1 MSIENLDKLDIQ
13 PNDQEINILLVG
25 ETGVGKSTFINS
37 FANYL
42 SYKYIDRLEKE
53 PLHVLIP
60 STFKVKDKDGQIHE
74 ISVGNNDKN
83 EYMESGASATQGVQ
97 PYVFGIYEGRVKVR
111 VIDTPG
117 IGDTRGIKQDEA
129 NCENIIGYIKNLKK
143 LHAICLLFRP
153 SISRLTAYFEYCL
166 VQLLSRL
173 DKSACKNIFFIFT
186 NTRASEYGPGDTLSI
201 LQKAIENIRNDSGV
215 MIPLNKNI
223 FCFENEAFR
232 YLAAA
237 KKDIRFDTDVTKNY
251 KRSWENSAKQCWN
264 MLKYINGGPD
274 KNKPQ
279 QPLEPYNPSNL
290 LAINV
295 AKNLLLNL
303 SKVLAKL
310 FNESASNSM
319 TLERLKDK
327 RDAEQLE
334 VDALYKKGIT
344 VKDIEKTELNFP
356 VLVCASSCCT
366 ETLKIGEVTKKHYTK
381 ICHYDCND
389 VAQIDYD
396 IIGNPVIGQCTV
408 IDNLTRHCLRCGCD
422 FSMHMHI
429 KYVTKLKDIVFHDSV
444 VTKSI
449 SEKENLLSKT
459 ISEIEDFSTKDDDL
473 KLEQEMITSFCA
485 KLAKFLKG
493 NAIMTFSDSLKEYIL
508 YLLNQ
513 KQVSCGLDTG
523 ETEEELKKMLVQF
536 EETKKVF
543 QEMLALDESVDWDDN
558 PLKHI
563 ENGYAELISLSDN
576 KDLTSLYEKTTADSD
591 GAFKVGDYVHNAV
604 FRKKDLKKDIDKENA
619 KKQWKDKQN
628 KKKKGTSQDDQNKE
642 NKAVAALP
650 DKKKKGGNDQN
661 PEKNDENKSDKKK
674 KGGNGQ
680 QQVKK
685 EEPKPDKKNKDEDKK
700 TKNTEGKK
708 DGGAVPKQPEQG
720 KKKNKKQKENTDVM
734 DKKLKDITA
743 DELKEILEKKL
754 KLMEQQK
761 ETKSKKAAKAGPSQ
775 APRPRTPPPPYTPSS
790 KSQNAGGGPSYST
803 AQNYSAGTPQPPYY
817 PARNRGNNGP
827 GSNNSNAQQSSGKQT
842 CEIKLTIND
851 NRSSPGNQQQQ
862 PQTSASMPFP
872 PFPAPPFP
880 AGMNFPPPLPPGAF
894 FPPPFMGPPQ
904 NQQGAFFPPWF
915 MGSPQN
921 QEGPS
926 PPQNFNGP
934 PSPAMNP
941 NFNRQFDQHKNA
953 QKQPDGKR
961 GRGGYRGGGRGGFK
975 PHFKPKKGGKK
986 QNDDDDSDSSASS
999 KH

>member
-1 MSIENLDKLDIQ
+1 MSMENLDKLDIQ

-42 SYKYIDRLEKE
+42 SYKYIDRLDKE

-60 STFKVKDKDGQIHE
+60 STFKVKDRDGQIHDV
-74 ISVGNNDKN
+74 SVGNNDKN

-129 NCENIIGYIKNLKK
+129 NCENIIGYIKNLNK

-153 SISRLTAYFEYCL
+153 SVSRLTAYFEYCL

-237 KKDIRFDTDVTKNY
+237 KNDIKFDAEVTKDY

-264 MLKYINGGPD
+264 MLRYINGGFD

-279 QPLEPYNPSNL
+279 HPLEPYNPSNL

-295 AKNLLLNL
+295 AKNLLVNL
-303 SKVLAKL
+303 AKVLAKL

-319 TLERLKDK
+319 TLDRLKEK

-344 VKDIEKTELNFP
+344 VKDVAKTELNFP

-366 ETLKIGEVTKKHYTK
+366 ETLKIGEETKRHYTK

-396 IIGNPVIGQCTV
+396 LIGNPVIAQCTV

-429 KYVTKLKDIVFHDSV
+429 KYVTKLKEIVFHDSV

-449 SEKENLLSKT
+449 SEKENLLFKT
-459 ISEIEDFSTKDDDL
+459 KNEIEDFSTKDDDL

-523 ETEEELKKMLVQF
+523 ETEEELKTMLEQF

-543 QEMLALDESVDWDDN
+543 KEMLDLDEAVDWDDN

-563 ENGYAELISLSDN
+563 ENGYAELISISNN
-576 KDLTSLYEKTTADSD
+576 KELTSLYEKTTGDSD
-591 GAFKVGDYVHNAV
+591 GAFKVGDYVHMAV
-604 FRKKDLKKDIDKENA
+604 FRKKDWKKDVDKENA

-628 KKKKGTSQDDQNKE
+628 KKKKGTAQDDQNKE
-642 NKAVAALP
+642 NKAVAAQP
-650 DKKKKGGNDQN
+650 DKKKKGGNEQNHEKKDETKSDKKKKGGNDQ
-661 PEKNDENKSDKKK
+661 
-674 KGGNGQ
+674 

-685 EEPKPDKKNKDEDKK
+685 EEPKSDKKKKDEDKK
-700 TKNTEGKK
+700 TKNTDGTK
-708 DGGAVPKQPEQG
+708 DGGAVPKQLEQS
-720 KKKNKKQKENTDVM
+720 KKKNKKQKENADVM

-743 DELKEILEKKL
+743 DELREILDKKL
-754 KLMEQQK
+754 KLMEEQK

-775 APRPRTPPPPYTPSS
+775 AARPRTPPPPYTPS
-790 KSQNAGGGPSYST
+790 KNQNAASGPSYASG
-803 AQNYSAGTPQPPYY
+803 QNHSVAMPQPPYY

-827 GSNNSNAQQSSGKQT
+827 GSSNSNVQQPSGKQT

-851 NRSSPGNQQQQ
+851 NRGSPGNQQQQ
-862 PQTSASMPFP
+862 NQQPQTSASIPFP

-880 AGMNFPPPLPPGAF
+880 AGMNFPPPPGAF

-904 NQQGAFFPPWF
+904 NHQ
-915 MGSPQN
+915 
-921 QEGPS
+921 GPS
-926 PPQNFNGP
+926 PSQNFSGP
-934 PSPAMNP
+934 PSSMNHP

-953 QKQPDGKR
+953 QRQPDGKR

-986 QNDDDDSDSSASS
+986 QNDDDDSDSSVSS
-999 KH
+999 RN

>member
-1 MSIENLDKLDIQ
+1 MSMENLDKLDIQ

-42 SYKYIDRLEKE
+42 SYKYIDRLDKE

-74 ISVGNNDKN
+74 VSVGNKDKN

-129 NCENIIGYIKNLKK
+129 NCENIIGKQLNNMQYILNIIYSKLKLFSDLGYIKNLNK

-173 DKSACKNIFFIFT
+173 DKSACKNIFFVFT

-215 MIPLNKNI
+215 MIQLNKNI

-237 KKDIRFDTDVTKNY
+237 KKDIKFDAEVTKTY

-264 MLKYINGGPD
+264 MLKYINGGFD

-279 QPLEPYNPSNL
+279 HPLEPYNPSNL

-295 AKNLLLNL
+295 AKNLLVNL
-303 SKVLAKL
+303 AKVLAKL
-310 FNESASNSM
+310 CNESASNNM
-319 TLERLKDK
+319 ILDRLKDK
-327 RDAEQLE
+327 RDSEQLE
-334 VDALYKKGIT
+334 VDDLYKKGIT
-344 VKDIEKTELNFP
+344 VKDVEKTELNFP
-356 VLVCASSCCT
+356 VLVC
-366 ETLKIGEVTKKHYTK
+366 
-381 ICHYDCND
+381 
-389 VAQIDYD
+389 
-396 IIGNPVIGQCTV
+396 
-408 IDNLTRHCLRCGCD
+408 DNLTRHCLRCGCD

-459 ISEIEDFSTKDDDL
+459 ISEIEDMATKDDDL

-493 NAIMTFSDSLKEYIL
+493 NAIMTCSDSLKEYIL
-508 YLLNQ
+508 YLLNHILW
-513 KQVSCGLDTG
+513 LDTG
-523 ETEEELKKMLVQF
+523 ETEEELKKMQEQF
-536 EETKKVF
+536 EETKRIFK
-543 QEMLALDESVDWDDN
+543 EMLDLDEAADWDDN

-563 ENGYAELISLSDN
+563 ENGYMELISISNN
-576 KDLTSLYEKTTADSD
+576 KELTSL
-591 GAFKVGDYVHNAV
+591 
-604 FRKKDLKKDIDKENA
+604 KKDWKKDIDKENA

-628 KKKKGTSQDDQNKE
+628 KKRKEQRKIRIKKTRPQLRNLTKRR
-642 NKAVAALP
+642 KLFV
-650 DKKKKGGNDQN
+650 GGNDQN
-661 PEKNDENKSDKKK
+661 QEKKDVNKSDKKK
-674 KGGNGQ
+674 KGGNDQ
-680 QQVKK
+680 QQGKK
-685 EEPKPDKKNKDEDKK
+685 EEPKSEKKKKEEDKK
-700 TKNTEGKK
+700 TKNTEGNK
-708 DGGAVPKQPEQG
+708 DEGAVPKQAEQG

-734 DKKLKDITA
+734 EKKLRDASA
-743 DELKEILEKKL
+743 DELKEILDKKL

-761 ETKSKKAAKAGPSQ
+761 EKSKKAAKAGPGTSQ
-775 APRPRTPPPPYTPSS
+775 EPRSRTPPPPYSPSM
-790 KSQNAGGGPSYST
+790 NPTAGGGPSYPSGG
-803 AQNYSAGTPQPPYY
+803 QKYSAPMPQPPYY
-817 PARNRGNNGP
+817 PAKNRGNNGP
-827 GSNNSNAQQSSGKQT
+827 GNNSNNAQQSSGKQT

-851 NRSSPGNQQQQ
+851 NRSNPGNHQQHQQ
-862 PQTSASMPFP
+862 HPQPPASISFP

-880 AGMNFPPPLPPGAF
+880 VGMNFPSPPVPGAF
-894 FPPPFMGPPQ
+894 FPPPPMGLPQ
-904 NQQGAFFPPWF
+904 NHQ
-915 MGSPQN
+915 
-921 QEGPS
+921 GPS
-926 PPQNFNGP
+926 PPQNFSGP
-934 PSPAMNP
+934 PNY
-941 NFNRQFDQHKNA
+941 NRQFDQHKNA
-953 QKQPDGKR
+953 QRQPDGKK
-961 GRGGYRGGGRGGFK
+961 GRGAYRGGGRGGFK
-975 PHFKPKKGGKK
+975 PNFKPKKGGKK
-986 QNDDDDSDSSASS
+986 QNDGDDSDSSVSS
-999 KH
+999 RH